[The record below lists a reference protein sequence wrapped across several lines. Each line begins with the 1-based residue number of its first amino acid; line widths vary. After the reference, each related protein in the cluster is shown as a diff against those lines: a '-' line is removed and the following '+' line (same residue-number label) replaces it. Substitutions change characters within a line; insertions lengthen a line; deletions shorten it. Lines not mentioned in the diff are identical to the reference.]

1 MTSHQSIAL
10 THRCQEGR
18 DFSLTGLAT
27 LSVPFLCSLPEEPLQ
42 ITWSSRPEAV
52 GLFPQ
57 EVLNRIEFL
66 TAHNRTSPLATEIQK
81 VILVQFRCSLYK
93 IISPK
98 LFDKQEFRTY
108 FQRRGRDSN
117 SWYGKPVRQFSK
129 LVVSATHP
137 PLRKCIP
144 SRDSL
149 TDSPNRN
156 AKIKRIFGINKFCS
170 ESVRFLF
177 FSHACGIGLT

>member
-1 MTSHQSIAL
+1 MLYRTKQ
-10 THRCQEGR
+10 
-18 DFSLTGLAT
+18 GLNN
-27 LSVPFLCSLPEEPLQ
+27 L
-42 ITWSSRPEAV
+42 SRPHFKTTSWHFPNHVNDWPSIDSIDTPLSRGSRFFVNEISHAERAFFSAPCRRSPCKSHEAHDRRP
-52 GLFPQ
+52 LDFFR

-137 PLRKCIP
+137 PLLK
-144 SRDSL
+144 
-149 TDSPNRN
+149 
-156 AKIKRIFGINKFCS
+156 
-170 ESVRFLF
+170 
-177 FSHACGIGLT
+177 